1 MHHHSILRKAKN
13 NLGIIYK
20 HKLGSEEPE
29 KQLCHAIEYF
39 TEAINQKNLMVIYNL
54 AHLYIYDYNSN
65 EKIDDSIEL
74 LIQIIEIDPIG
85 VAKESK
91 SK

>member
-1 MHHHSILRKAKN
+1 MSFSRTF
-13 NLGIIYK
+13 
-20 HKLGSEEPE
+20 SPP
-29 KQLCHAIEYF
+29 
-39 TEAINQKNLMVIYNL
+39 
-54 AHLYIYDYNSN
+54 YIYDYNSN
-65 EKIDDSIEL
+65 EKIDDSIKL